1 MEQVNKIIN
10 GNEYQMLKFGCKK
23 SLSMS
28 TRIAG
33 AIDIA
38 KVDDGGTEALIKK
51 IALGIISNEEFP
63 DLVEDLV
70 KNITF
75 KGVSVS
81 FDEHFSKHPRDLLPC
96 VGWSLKENV
105 VPFFDPT
112 ALATLFETALG
123 DLQ

>member
-1 MEQVNKIIN
+1 MEQVKKVIN
-10 GNEYQMLKFGCKK
+10 GNEYQMIKFGCKK

-28 TRIAG
+28 TKIAN
-33 AIDIA
+33 AIDVA

-51 IALGIISNEEFP
+51 IALGVIGNDQFP

-70 KNITF
+70 GNVTF
-75 KGVSVS
+75 KGLSID
-81 FDEHFSKHPRDLLPC
+81 FDEHFSKHPKDLLPC